1 MTMLDAAIL
10 GLVQGLTEF
19 LPVSSSGHLVLFQ
32 NFLQTGPESFTV
44 DVFLHFAT
52 LFAVIIFFWKDL
64 WQIKLKD
71 LLLLLIASVPA
82 ALIGILFHAQ
92 LEALFASGN
101 TIGWELLITAGI
113 NFWIDR
119 ILGTNEKQTFTDK
132 VASQFTGFTTWWK
145 QLFSGQSL
153 QISPQVAV
161 LVGVAQ
167 AAAIMP
173 AISRSGMTVW
183 AALLSGVDRKTAF
196 TFSFMLSIPA
206 ILGANVLELVKIYQ
220 DGTSLPATPVLM
232 SGGLMAFV
240 SGLLSLYLLR
250 YMIRQAKFE
259 LFGWYCLI
267 LGLVVIGFQ
276 L

>member
-1 MTMLDAAIL
+1 
-10 GLVQGLTEF
+10 
-19 LPVSSSGHLVLFQ
+19 
-32 NFLQTGPESFTV
+32 
-44 DVFLHFAT
+44 
-52 LFAVIIFFWKDL
+52 
-64 WQIKLKD
+64 LKD

-92 LEALFASGN
+92 LEALFASGS

-259 LFGWYCLI
+259 FFGWYCLI

>member
-1 MTMLDAAIL
+1 MLDAAIL